1 VGLEGLLWH
10 TAWQAAH
17 SGGAVH
23 SPVCPQ
29 NGLGQDAP
37 PVLHQYTAEQE
48 MREKQMLKAFHLA
61 SSRESKQW
69 KTIAT
74 TYSWNVSLH

>member
-37 PVLHQYTAEQE
+37 PVLHQYTAETGNERITNAQSISPGIIKRVKKME
-48 MREKQMLKAFHLA
+48 NHCNKILLK
-61 SSRESKQW
+61 
-69 KTIAT
+69 
-74 TYSWNVSLH
+74 